1 MPISNVFPVVISI
14 FELSYVGVKARLEA
28 HISTQRPARRHH
40 ASHRVR
46 SVMPLDTNG
55 PYGCRNEGVVV
66 AHIYAWTGILL
77 RSPGLAGDSRGAF
90 SIGMV
95 GNQIADFVLAKARLT
110 LRSSDAQNFR
120 FWGSLRDQSS
130 SALATCWSARALRA
144 LSAALSGYAVADPA
158 LLAGTLTTTSV
169 LAVRSSGRLLLV
181 RPRRLVVGLR
191 HHRPSR
197 TPISS
202 GSRAS
207 RLTSVSGFHQVDSM
221 GISDATFRQGLVGS
235 TWPGGCAES
244 LSSAWP
250 VVSLVGAGA

>member
-1 MPISNVFPVVISI
+1 M
-14 FELSYVGVKARLEA
+14 RR
-28 HISTQRPARRHH
+28 RPGARRVPRARTPCLIRANGHRGSMH
-40 ASHRVR
+40 AGRRQRVADGGQAPVPWRLSR
-46 SVMPLDTNG
+46 SVIDSVG
-55 PYGCRNEGVVV
+55 PAGTEFARN
-66 AHIYAWTGILL
+66 
-77 RSPGLAGDSRGAF
+77 
-90 SIGMV
+90 
-95 GNQIADFVLAKARLT
+95 ADFVLAKARLT
-110 LRSSDAQNFR
+110 LRSSGAQNFR
-120 FWGSLRDQSS
+120 FWVLYVISHPRRWRRAGRPGRCGL
-130 SALATCWSARALRA
+130 SAR
-144 LSAALSGYAVADPA
+144 LSAAMLWPIPQ

-169 LAVRSSGRLLLV
+169 LAVRSSGRSLLV

-250 VVSLVGAGA
+250 AVSLVGAGA